1 MINPRIGLYSQLE
14 PEIQPEIIGMT
25 TNLVTRKLSCT
36 ANTGRKMRF
45 LIFLALLVS
54 VPLQAGTI
62 KKWVDEEGN
71 VHYGDAPPIS
81 AKTENVR
88 VLSAPTNP
96 GKALPRLSS
105 PGTEDTAGGATGG
118 GASDDQV
125 PADQAKIA
133 CDRARED
140 LDVISRSNRIKLREA
155 DGTER
160 YMSTEEIEE
169 RRALA
174 EEDVKQFCK

>member
-1 MINPRIGLYSQLE
+1 MRIFML
-14 PEIQPEIIGMT
+14 
-25 TNLVTRKLSCT
+25 
-36 ANTGRKMRF
+36 
-45 LIFLALLVS
+45 LALLVA

-71 VHYGDAPPIS
+71 VHYGDSPPIS

-105 PGTEDTAGGATGG
+105 PGTGENAGG
-118 GASDDQV
+118 GASGGAAGDGKV
-125 PADQAKIA
+125 PTDQAKIA
-133 CDRARED
+133 CDKARED
-140 LDVISRSNRIKLREA
+140 LEVISRSSRIKLRSA

-174 EEDVKQFCK
+174 EEDIKQFCK

>member
-1 MINPRIGLYSQLE
+1 
-14 PEIQPEIIGMT
+14 
-25 TNLVTRKLSCT
+25 
-36 ANTGRKMRF
+36 MRF
-45 LIFLALLVS
+45 LILLAVLVTA
-54 VPLQAGTI
+54 PLQAGTI

-71 VHYGDAPPIS
+71 VHYGDSPPLS
-81 AKTENVR
+81 VKTENIR

-105 PGTEDTAGGATGG
+105 PGSDENSGG
-118 GASDDQV
+118 GASGDSASNDQV

-133 CDRARED
+133 CDKARED
-140 LDVISRSNRIKLREA
+140 LDVISRSSRIKLRSA

-160 YMSTEEIEE
+160 YMTTEEIEE

-174 EEDVKQFCK
+174 EEDIKQFCK